1 MLAVLLFYPCTT
13 VMDNVRRACFGTS
26 VRSLLETGE
35 GKGTCVTAGVVVR
48 DAPVTNLY
56 SMFLMKL

>member
-1 MLAVLLFYPCTT
+1 
-13 VMDNVRRACFGTS
+13 MDNVRRACFGTS